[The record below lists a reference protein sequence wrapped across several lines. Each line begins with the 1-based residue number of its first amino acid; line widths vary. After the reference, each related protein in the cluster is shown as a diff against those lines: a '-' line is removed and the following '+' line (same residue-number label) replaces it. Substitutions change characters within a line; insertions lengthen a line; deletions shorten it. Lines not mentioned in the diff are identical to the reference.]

1 MFLIVLYCSSDPDVY
16 GTFDI
21 GPGSGVVTL
30 TNPLDYE
37 RISLYQLKVLAS
49 DREGALLR
57 LVTHYLPIDRKRE
70 GAKWINIYVIV
81 PISCHTIG
89 EGLPLEVIRQP
100 PPC

>member
-1 MFLIVLYCSSDPDVY
+1 MKMLLITLITSDPDVY

-49 DREGALLR
+49 DR
-57 LVTHYLPIDRKRE
+57 
-70 GAKWINIYVIV
+70 
-81 PISCHTIG
+81 
-89 EGLPLEVIRQP
+89 
-100 PPC
+100 